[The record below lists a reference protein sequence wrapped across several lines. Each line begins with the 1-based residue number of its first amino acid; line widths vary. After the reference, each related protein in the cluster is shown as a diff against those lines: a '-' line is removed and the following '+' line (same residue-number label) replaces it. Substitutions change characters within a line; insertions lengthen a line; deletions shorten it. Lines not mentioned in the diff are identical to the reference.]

1 MRCYCCDKE
10 TPIGRKVKLRVMR
23 GYDLACGGPDSAAYL
38 SYLEEMTFRWS
49 VVCLACYLNLD
60 NNCGAAEIN
69 GRVIG
74 LAGHSRRYKASVID
88 EVKYR
93 LFRRREAQKLGLELD
108 DEL

>member
-1 MRCYCCDKE
+1 MPAARKQGTLLARNSVQDDDEPSQQWLSGHSFSDHRIDLPCPRD
-10 TPIGRKVKLRVMR
+10 IGVSRL
-23 GYDLACGGPDSAAYL
+23 
-38 SYLEEMTFRWS
+38 
-49 VVCLACYLNLD
+49 VVTHLLFYS
-60 NNCGAAEIN
+60 AAEIN